1 MPRHRNTEPM
11 SKQRGKHGTTE
22 DIEAIAERAERGED
36 VSAYFTNQ
44 YVAKQR
50 VNIDF
55 PLGLLQ
61 RIDAECQ
68 RVGVTRQ
75 AWIKMVCDERLR
87 QTPKSASDVPVQA
100 QKKRGISK
108 R

>member
-1 MPRHRNTEPM
+1 M
-11 SKQRGKHGTTE
+11 SEKSTKRKVSE
-22 DIEAIAERAERGED
+22 DIETIAERAERGED
-36 VSAYFTNQ
+36 ISAHFTNR

-55 PLGLLQ
+55 PLDLL
-61 RIDAECQ
+61 REIDTECQ

-87 QTPKSASDVPVQA
+87 QALPGPGKD
-100 QKKRGISK
+100 
-108 R
+108 

>member
-1 MPRHRNTEPM
+1 M
-11 SKQRGKHGTTE
+11 SEKSPKHKVSE

-36 VSAYFTNQ
+36 VSAHFTNRH
-44 YVAKQR
+44 VAKQR

-55 PLGLLQ
+55 PLELL
-61 RIDAECQ
+61 REIDMECQ

-87 QTPKSASDVPVQA
+87 QALTGSGKD
-100 QKKRGISK
+100 
-108 R
+108 

>member
-1 MPRHRNTEPM
+1 MNEKSIKRKV
-11 SKQRGKHGTTE
+11 SE

-36 VSAYFTNQ
+36 VSTSFTNR
-44 YVAKQR
+44 YIAKQR

-55 PLGLLQ
+55 PLELLRQ
-61 RIDAECQ
+61 IDTECQ

-87 QTPKSASDVPVQA
+87 QTLIGPEKN
-100 QKKRGISK
+100 
-108 R
+108 

>member
-1 MPRHRNTEPM
+1 M

-44 YVAKQR
+44 HVAKQR

-61 RIDAECQ
+61 RIDAECH

-75 AWIKMVCDERLR
+75 AWITMVCDERLR
-87 QTPKSASDVPVQA
+87 QTPKSASDGPVPD

>member
-1 MPRHRNTEPM
+1 M
-11 SKQRGKHGTTE
+11 SEKSTKRKVSA

-44 YVAKQR
+44 HVAKQR

-55 PLGLLQ
+55 PLELLRQ
-61 RIDAECQ
+61 IDTECQ

-75 AWIKMVCDERLR
+75 AWIKMVCDERVR
-87 QTPKSASDVPVQA
+87 QVLIGHGK
-100 QKKRGISK
+100 I
-108 R
+108 